1 MLMPTAAGSR
11 LVGLDPAAAQRAM
24 AVAQALD
31 GGRAG
36 EAGDLLVPLLER
48 HPDHPEVLRLHAGIL
63 SLFAAHDEAIATM
76 QQALVQRP
84 DDPLYHNTHG
94 TILATAGR
102 YDDAAAAFGQ
112 AVRLKPDLASAWY
125 NLGVLLVRSM
135 RNDEASEALRKA
147 VTLEPD
153 NLGARIQLAD
163 LLRAENQ
170 ADAAAAEYHAVLSK
184 APFAGMAWWGLA
196 DLRTHRFSEPEVRLL
211 EAASRDPRSSS
222 RDAIASGFA
231 LARALDQHGRY
242 AESLAAIERANAIAR
257 RQAQWDARGFSASV
271 DAIERAFASVP
282 ASSGGDLGTGV
293 VFIVSLPRSGS
304 TLIEQILASHPQV
317 EGAGE
322 LPDLPLVI
330 NEESRRRGV
339 PLQQWAAGCSAN
351 DWQRLGARYVDRT
364 ARWRQQRPVFVDKL
378 PSNWYFIGA
387 IRAMLPAAR
396 IVLARRD
403 PLETCFSCY
412 RQMLENN
419 EYTRTFA
426 DLAAH
431 WRDFDRIAR
440 GALAQHPTH
449 VHECVHERL
458 LADTEAEIRRLLA
471 ACDLPFDPACLD
483 FHRTERQVR
492 SPSAMQVREPLRQD
506 TRHALRYGALLDP
519 LRAQL
524 GLPPFA
530 AG

>member
-1 MLMPTAAGSR
+1 MVMPNAAGSR
-11 LVGLDPAAAQRAM
+11 LLGLDAAATQRVM

-36 EAGDLLVPLLER
+36 EAGDLLVPLLQR
-48 HPDHPEVLRLHAGIL
+48 HPGHAEVLRLHAGIL
-63 SLFAAHDEAIATM
+63 SLFGAHDDAIAAM
-76 QQALVQRP
+76 HQALARRP
-84 DDPLYHNTHG
+84 EDPLYHNTLG
-94 TILATAGR
+94 SILATAGR
-102 YDDAAAAFGQ
+102 YDEAAEAFAQAA
-112 AVRLKPDLASAWY
+112 RLKPDLAGAWY

-135 RNDEASEALRKA
+135 RNDEAAEALRKA
-147 VTLEPD
+147 VALEPG
-153 NLGARIQLAD
+153 NFGARIQLAD
-163 LLRAENQ
+163 LLRAENH
-170 ADAAAAEYHAVLSK
+170 ADAANAEYRAVLAQ

-196 DLRTHRFSEPEVRLL
+196 DLRTHRFSESEVREL
-211 EAASRDPRSSS
+211 EAAANDPRASS
-222 RDAIASGFA
+222 RDAIATGFA

-242 AESLAAIERANAIAR
+242 AESLAAIERANVIAR
-257 RQAQWDARGFSASV
+257 RHTQWDARGFSASV
-271 DAIERAFASVP
+271 AAIESAFATVP
-282 ASSGGDLGTGV
+282 ASDGNLGKGI
-293 VFIVSLPRSGS
+293 VFVASLPRSGS

-330 NEESRRRGV
+330 NEESRRRGA
-339 PLQQWAAGCSAN
+339 PLQQWAVGCGKD
-351 DWQRLGARYVDRT
+351 DWQRLGTRYIERT
-364 ARWRQQRPVFVDKL
+364 ARWRQRRPVFVDKL
-378 PSNWYFIGA
+378 PSNWYYVGA

-396 IVLARRD
+396 IILARRD

-419 EYTRTFA
+419 EYTRTYP

-458 LADTEAEIRRLLA
+458 LADTETEIRRLLA

-492 SPSAMQVREPLRQD
+492 SPSAMQVREPLQQD
-506 TRHALRYGALLDP
+506 TRHSLRYGALLDP
-519 LRAQL
+519 LRAEL

-530 AG
+530 AT